1 MRKDILYSWL
11 TIALVGMVSALCGAL
26 HRLSMPQVLC
36 KEYTFEKVAY
46 LAEGQENN
54 LTFSI
59 RYAYPVA
66 VNASDEVLAKLQRAV
81 CQTVLGDAFLDMRP
95 QQAIEAYAA
104 MKHNEYI
111 QNNLPLLQEWAIDHE
126 DEPLG
131 ETLFN
136 EELLISAAPIGNLTG
151 DAVMEVRSPGRTIV
165 STATGDAGGTSRQ
178 VGYVSPAVNTPIKTP
193 TPSLW
198 SYAIDVYEYN
208 GGAHGNRYLLI
219 QNYNLQTGDAVSEQ
233 ELFIDDYYEPL
244 KALLLEALIAQ
255 TDEAETKKDLRRLG
269 YSVADVVPNENFY
282 VTSEG
287 ITYVYNPYEIAP
299 YAMGCIQISLPWDS
313 VHHLLR
319 N

>member
-11 TIALVGMVSALCGAL
+11 TIALVGMVAAVSGAL

-46 LAEGQENN
+46 LAEGQENS

-95 QQAIEAYAA
+95 RQAIEAYAA

-136 EELLISAAPIGNLTG
+136 EELIISAAPITDHLPLT
-151 DAVMEVRSPGRTIV
+151 P
-165 STATGDAGGTSRQ
+165 
-178 VGYVSPAVNTPIKTP
+178 NHL
-193 TPSLW
+193 LW
-198 SYAIDVYEYN
+198 SYAMDVYEYN

-233 ELFIDDYYEPL
+233 DLFIDDYYEPL
-244 KALLLEALIAQ
+244 KALLLEALIVQ

-282 VTSEG
+282 VTPEG

-313 VHHLLR
+313 IRHLLR

>member
-11 TIALVGMVSALCGAL
+11 TIALVGMVAAVSGAL

-36 KEYTFEKVAY
+36 KEYTFEKMAY
-46 LAEGQENN
+46 LAEGQENS

-81 CQTVLGDAFLDMRP
+81 CRTVLGDAFLDMRP

-136 EELLISAAPIGNLTG
+136 EELILSAAPITDHLPLITNHL
-151 DAVMEVRSPGRTIV
+151 
-165 STATGDAGGTSRQ
+165 
-178 VGYVSPAVNTPIKTP
+178 
-193 TPSLW
+193 LW
-198 SYAIDVYEYN
+198 SYAMDVYEYN

-219 QNYNLQTGDAVSEQ
+219 QNYDLQTGDAVSEQ
-233 ELFIDDYYEPL
+233 DLFIDDYYEPL

-282 VTSEG
+282 VTPEG

-313 VHHLLR
+313 IRHLLR

>member
-1 MRKDILYSWL
+1 
-11 TIALVGMVSALCGAL
+11 
-26 HRLSMPQVLC
+26 MPQVLC
-36 KEYTFEKVAY
+36 KEYAFEKVAY
-46 LAEGQENN
+46 LEDGQESN

-66 VNASDEVLAKLQRAV
+66 VNASAEVLVKLQRAV

-126 DEPLG
+126 DESFG

-136 EELLISAAPIGNLTG
+136 EELIISAAPIGNCL
-151 DAVMEVRSPGRTIV
+151 PLNNI
-165 STATGDAGGTSRQ
+165 
-178 VGYVSPAVNTPIKTP
+178 
-193 TPSLW
+193 PSLW
-198 SYAIDVYEYN
+198 SYAMDVYEYT

-219 QNYNLQTGDAVSEQ
+219 QNY
-233 ELFIDDYYEPL
+233 DDYYEQL
-244 KALLLEALIAQ
+244 KTLLLEALIAQ
-255 TDEAETKKDLRRLG
+255 TDEAETRKDLCRLG

-282 VTSEG
+282 VTDEG

-299 YAMGCIQISLPWDS
+299 YAMGCIQISLSWDS
-313 VHHLLR
+313 IRHLLR
-319 N
+319 K

>member
-1 MRKDILYSWL
+1 
-11 TIALVGMVSALCGAL
+11 MVAALCGAI

-36 KEYTFEKVAY
+36 KEYAFEKVAY
-46 LAEGQENN
+46 LEDGQESN

-66 VNASDEVLAKLQRAV
+66 VNASDEVLEKLQRAV

-126 DEPLG
+126 DESLG

-136 EELLISAAPIGNLTG
+136 EELIISAAPIGNGLPLTN
-151 DAVMEVRSPGRTIV
+151 I
-165 STATGDAGGTSRQ
+165 
-178 VGYVSPAVNTPIKTP
+178 
-193 TPSLW
+193 PSLW
-198 SYAIDVYEYN
+198 SYAMDVYEYT

-219 QNYNLQTGDAVSEQ
+219 QNYDLQTGDEVSEQ
-233 ELFIDDYYEPL
+233 DLFIDDYYEPL
-244 KALLLEALIAQ
+244 KSLLLEALIAQ

-269 YSVADVVPNENFY
+269 YSVDDVVPNENFY
-282 VTSEG
+282 VTAEG

-299 YAMGCIQISLPWDS
+299 YAMGCIQISLPWDAAR
-313 VHHLLR
+313 HLMR

>member
-1 MRKDILYSWL
+1 MRKDIFYSWL
-11 TIALVGMVSALCGAL
+11 TIVLVGMVAALCGAI

-36 KEYTFEKVAY
+36 KEYAFEKVAY
-46 LAEGQENN
+46 LEDGQESN

-126 DEPLG
+126 DESFG

-136 EELLISAAPIGNLTG
+136 EELIISAAPIDNCL
-151 DAVMEVRSPGRTIV
+151 PLNNI
-165 STATGDAGGTSRQ
+165 
-178 VGYVSPAVNTPIKTP
+178 
-193 TPSLW
+193 PSLW
-198 SYAIDVYEYN
+198 SYAMDVYEYT
-208 GGAHGNRYLLI
+208 GGAHGIRYLLI
-219 QNYNLQTGDAVSEQ
+219 QNYDLHTGDAVSEQ
-233 ELFIDDYYEPL
+233 DLFIDDYYEQL
-244 KALLLEALIAQ
+244 KTLLLEALIAQ
-255 TDEAETKKDLRRLG
+255 TDEAETRKDLRRLG

-282 VTSEG
+282 VTDEG

-299 YAMGCIQISLPWDS
+299 YAMGCIQISLPWDA
-313 VHHLLR
+313 VRHLMR

>member
-1 MRKDILYSWL
+1 MRKDIFYSWL
-11 TIALVGMVSALCGAL
+11 TIVLVGMVAALCGAI

-36 KEYTFEKVAY
+36 KEYAFEKVAY
-46 LAEGQENN
+46 LEDGQESN

-66 VNASDEVLAKLQRAV
+66 VNASNEVLAKLQRTV
-81 CQTVLGDAFLDMRP
+81 CQMVLGDAFLDMRP

-126 DEPLG
+126 DESLG

-136 EELLISAAPIGNLTG
+136 EELIISAAPIGNGLPLTN
-151 DAVMEVRSPGRTIV
+151 I
-165 STATGDAGGTSRQ
+165 
-178 VGYVSPAVNTPIKTP
+178 
-193 TPSLW
+193 PSLW
-198 SYAIDVYEYN
+198 SYAMDVYEYT

-219 QNYNLQTGDAVSEQ
+219 QNYDLQTGDAVSEQ
-233 ELFIDDYYEPL
+233 DLFIDDYYEPL
-244 KALLLEALIAQ
+244 KNLLLEALIAQ

-269 YSVADVVPNENFY
+269 YSVDDVVPNENFY
-282 VTSEG
+282 VTAEG

-299 YAMGCIQISLPWDS
+299 YAMGCIQISLPWDAAR
-313 VHHLLR
+313 HLMR

>member
-1 MRKDILYSWL
+1 
-11 TIALVGMVSALCGAL
+11 
-26 HRLSMPQVLC
+26 MPQVLC

-46 LAEGQENN
+46 LAEGQENS

-66 VNASDEVLAKLQRAV
+66 VNASTEVLAKLQRAV
-81 CQTVLGDAFLDMRP
+81 CRTVLGEAFLDMRP

-136 EELLISAAPIGNLTG
+136 EELIISAAPITDHLPLT
-151 DAVMEVRSPGRTIV
+151 P
-165 STATGDAGGTSRQ
+165 
-178 VGYVSPAVNTPIKTP
+178 NHL
-193 TPSLW
+193 LW
-198 SYAIDVYEYN
+198 SYTMDVYEYN

-219 QNYNLQTGDAVSEQ
+219 QNYDLQTGDAVSEQ
-233 ELFIDDYYEPL
+233 DLFIDDYYEPL
-244 KALLLEALIAQ
+244 KALLLEALIVQ

-282 VTSEG
+282 VTPEG

-313 VHHLLR
+313 VRHLLR

>member
-11 TIALVGMVSALCGAL
+11 TIALVGMVAALSGAL

-46 LAEGQENN
+46 LAEGQENS

-81 CQTVLGDAFLDMRP
+81 CRTVLGEAFLDMRP

-136 EELLISAAPIGNLTG
+136 EELIISAAPITDHLPLITNHL
-151 DAVMEVRSPGRTIV
+151 
-165 STATGDAGGTSRQ
+165 
-178 VGYVSPAVNTPIKTP
+178 
-193 TPSLW
+193 LW
-198 SYAIDVYEYN
+198 SYAMDVYEYN

-219 QNYNLQTGDAVSEQ
+219 QNYDLQTGDAVSEQ
-233 ELFIDDYYEPL
+233 DLFIVDYYEPL
-244 KALLLEALIAQ
+244 KTLLLEALIVQ
-255 TDEAETKKDLRRLG
+255 TDEAETKKDLCRLG

-282 VTSEG
+282 VTPEG

-299 YAMGCIQISLPWDS
+299 YAMGCIQISIPWDS
-313 VHHLLR
+313 IRHLLR

>member
-11 TIALVGMVSALCGAL
+11 TIVLVGMVAALCGAI

-36 KEYTFEKVAY
+36 KEYIFEKVAY
-46 LAEGQENN
+46 LEDGQESN

-59 RYAYPVA
+59 RYTYPVA

-126 DEPLG
+126 DESFG

-136 EELLISAAPIGNLTG
+136 EELIISAAPIGNGLPLTN
-151 DAVMEVRSPGRTIV
+151 I
-165 STATGDAGGTSRQ
+165 
-178 VGYVSPAVNTPIKTP
+178 
-193 TPSLW
+193 PSLW
-198 SYAIDVYEYN
+198 SYAMDVYEYT

-219 QNYNLQTGDAVSEQ
+219 QNYDLQTGDAVSEQ
-233 ELFIDDYYEPL
+233 DLFIDDYYEPL
-244 KALLLEALIAQ
+244 KSLLLEALIAQ

-269 YSVADVVPNENFY
+269 YSVDDVVPNENFY
-282 VTSEG
+282 VTAEG

-299 YAMGCIQISLPWDS
+299 YAMGCIQISLPWDAAR
-313 VHHLLR
+313 HLMR

>member
-11 TIALVGMVSALCGAL
+11 TIVLVGMVAALCGAI

-46 LAEGQENN
+46 LEDGQESN

-66 VNASDEVLAKLQRAV
+66 VNASAEVLVKLQRAV

-126 DEPLG
+126 DESFG

-136 EELLISAAPIGNLTG
+136 EELIISAAPIGNCL
-151 DAVMEVRSPGRTIV
+151 PLNNI
-165 STATGDAGGTSRQ
+165 
-178 VGYVSPAVNTPIKTP
+178 
-193 TPSLW
+193 PSLW
-198 SYAIDVYEYN
+198 SYAMDVYEYT

-219 QNYNLQTGDAVSEQ
+219 QNYNLMTGDAVNEQ
-233 ELFIDDYYEPL
+233 DLFIDDYYEPL
-244 KALLLEALIAQ
+244 KSLLLEALIAQ
-255 TDEAETKKDLRRLG
+255 TNKAETKKDLRRLG

-282 VTSEG
+282 VTDEG

-299 YAMGCIQISLPWDS
+299 YAMGCIQISLSWDS
-313 VHHLLR
+313 IRHLLR

>member
-11 TIALVGMVSALCGAL
+11 TIVLVGLVAALSGAI

-46 LAEGQENN
+46 LEDGQESN

-81 CQTVLGDAFLDMRP
+81 CQMVLGDAFLDMRP

-126 DEPLG
+126 DESLG

-136 EELLISAAPIGNLTG
+136 EELIISAAPIGNGLPLTN
-151 DAVMEVRSPGRTIV
+151 I
-165 STATGDAGGTSRQ
+165 
-178 VGYVSPAVNTPIKTP
+178 
-193 TPSLW
+193 PSLW
-198 SYAIDVYEYN
+198 SYAMDVYEYT

-219 QNYNLQTGDAVSEQ
+219 QNYDLQTGDAVSEQ
-233 ELFIDDYYEPL
+233 DLFIDDYYEPL
-244 KALLLEALIAQ
+244 KSLLLEALIAQ

-269 YSVADVVPNENFY
+269 YSVDDVVPNENFY
-282 VTSEG
+282 VTAEG

-299 YAMGCIQISLPWDS
+299 YAMGCIQISLPWDAAR
-313 VHHLLR
+313 HLMR

>member
-11 TIALVGMVSALCGAL
+11 TIALVGMVAALCGAL
-26 HRLSMPQVLC
+26 HRFSMPQVLC

-46 LAEGQENN
+46 LAEGQENS

-66 VNASDEVLAKLQRAV
+66 VNASDEVLTKLQRAV
-81 CQTVLGDAFLDMRP
+81 CRTVLGDAFLDMRP
-95 QQAIEAYAA
+95 RQAIEAYAA

-136 EELLISAAPIGNLTG
+136 EELIISAAPIGYLTE
-151 DAVMEVRSPGRTIV
+151 DAVMEVRSPGRNITCIAIGD
-165 STATGDAGGTSRQ
+165 STL
-178 VGYVSPAVNTPIKTP
+178 SPAVNTPVKAT
-193 TPSLW
+193 THSLW
-198 SYAIDVYEYN
+198 SYAMDVYEYT

-219 QNYNLQTGDAVSEQ
+219 QNYDLRTGDAVSEQ
-233 ELFIDDYYEPL
+233 DLFIDDYFEPL
-244 KALLLEALIAQ
+244 KTLLLEALIAQ
-255 TDEAETKKDLRRLG
+255 TDKAETKKDLRQLG

-282 VTSEG
+282 VTPAG
-287 ITYVYNPYEIAP
+287 IAYVYNPYEIAP
-299 YAMGCIQISLPWDS
+299 YAMGCIQISIPWDS
-313 VHHLLR
+313 VRHLLR

>member
-11 TIALVGMVSALCGAL
+11 TIALVGMVAALSGAL
-26 HRLSMPQVLC
+26 HRLSMPKVLC

-46 LAEGQENN
+46 LAEGQENS

-66 VNASDEVLAKLQRAV
+66 VNTSDEVLAKLQRAV
-81 CQTVLGDAFLDMRP
+81 CRTVLGEAFLDMRP

-136 EELLISAAPIGNLTG
+136 EELIISAAPIGNCL
-151 DAVMEVRSPGRTIV
+151 PLNNI
-165 STATGDAGGTSRQ
+165 
-178 VGYVSPAVNTPIKTP
+178 
-193 TPSLW
+193 PSLW
-198 SYAIDVYEYN
+198 SYAMDVYEYT

-219 QNYNLQTGDAVSEQ
+219 QNYDLQTGDAVSEQ
-233 ELFIDDYYEPL
+233 DLFIDDYYEQL
-244 KALLLEALIAQ
+244 KTLLLEALIAQ

-269 YSVADVVPNENFY
+269 YSVVDVVPNENFY
-282 VTSEG
+282 VTPEG

-313 VHHLLR
+313 VRHLLR

>member
-1 MRKDILYSWL
+1 MRKDIFYSWL
-11 TIALVGMVSALCGAL
+11 TIVLAGMVAALCGAI

-36 KEYTFEKVAY
+36 KEYAFEKVAY
-46 LAEGQENN
+46 LEDGQESN

-66 VNASDEVLAKLQRAV
+66 VNASAEVLAKLQRAV
-81 CQTVLGDAFLDMRP
+81 CQMVLGDAFLDMRP

-126 DEPLG
+126 DESLG

-136 EELLISAAPIGNLTG
+136 EELIISAAPIGNGLPLTN
-151 DAVMEVRSPGRTIV
+151 I
-165 STATGDAGGTSRQ
+165 
-178 VGYVSPAVNTPIKTP
+178 
-193 TPSLW
+193 PSLW
-198 SYAIDVYEYN
+198 SYAMDVYEYT
-208 GGAHGNRYLLI
+208 GGAHGNHYLLI
-219 QNYNLQTGDAVSEQ
+219 QNYDLQTGDAVSEQ
-233 ELFIDDYYEPL
+233 DLFTDDYYEPL
-244 KALLLEALIAQ
+244 KSLLLEALIAQ

-269 YSVADVVPNENFY
+269 YSVDDVVPNENFY
-282 VTSEG
+282 VTAEG

-299 YAMGCIQISLPWDS
+299 YAMGCIQISLPWDAAR
-313 VHHLLR
+313 HLMR

>member
-11 TIALVGMVSALCGAL
+11 TIVLVGLVAALSGAI

-46 LAEGQENN
+46 LAEGQENS

-66 VNASDEVLAKLQRAV
+66 VNASDEVLTKLQRAV
-81 CQTVLGDAFLDMRP
+81 CRTVLGDAFLDMRP
-95 QQAIEAYAA
+95 RQAIEAYAA

-136 EELLISAAPIGNLTG
+136 EELIISAAPIGYFTE
-151 DAVMEVRSPGRTIV
+151 DAVMEVRSPGRNITCIAIGD
-165 STATGDAGGTSRQ
+165 STL
-178 VGYVSPAVNTPIKTP
+178 SPAVNTPVKAT
-193 TPSLW
+193 THSLW
-198 SYAIDVYEYN
+198 SYAMDVYEYT

-219 QNYNLQTGDAVSEQ
+219 QNYDLRTGDAVSEQ
-233 ELFIDDYYEPL
+233 DLFIDDYFEPL
-244 KALLLEALIAQ
+244 KTLLLEALIAQ
-255 TDEAETKKDLRRLG
+255 TDKAETKKDLRRLG

-282 VTSEG
+282 VTPAG
-287 ITYVYNPYEIAP
+287 IAYVYNPYEIAP
-299 YAMGCIQISLPWDS
+299 YAIGCIQISIPWDS
-313 VHHLLR
+313 VRHLLR

>member
-1 MRKDILYSWL
+1 MRKDIFYSWL
-11 TIALVGMVSALCGAL
+11 TIVLIGMVAALCGAIR
-26 HRLSMPQVLC
+26 RLSMPQVLC

-46 LAEGQENN
+46 LEDGQESN

-81 CQTVLGDAFLDMRP
+81 CQMVLGDAFLDMRP

-111 QNNLPLLQEWAIDHE
+111 QNNLPLLQEWAIDHG
-126 DEPLG
+126 DESLG

-136 EELLISAAPIGNLTG
+136 EELIISAAPIGNDLPLTN
-151 DAVMEVRSPGRTIV
+151 IL
-165 STATGDAGGTSRQ
+165 
-178 VGYVSPAVNTPIKTP
+178 
-193 TPSLW
+193 SLW
-198 SYAIDVYEYN
+198 SYAMDVYEYT

-219 QNYNLQTGDAVSEQ
+219 QNYDLQTGDAVSEQ
-233 ELFIDDYYEPL
+233 DLFIDDYYEPL
-244 KALLLEALIAQ
+244 KSLLLEALIAQ

-269 YSVADVVPNENFY
+269 YSVDDVVPNENFY
-282 VTSEG
+282 VTAEG

-299 YAMGCIQISLPWDS
+299 YAMGCIKIFLPWNI
-313 VHHLLR
+313 VQHLIEGTIVK
-319 N
+319 

>member
-11 TIALVGMVSALCGAL
+11 TIALVGMVAALSGAL

-46 LAEGQENN
+46 LAEGQENS

-66 VNASDEVLAKLQRAV
+66 VNTSDEVLAKLQRAV
-81 CQTVLGDAFLDMRP
+81 CRTVLGEAFLDMRP

-136 EELLISAAPIGNLTG
+136 EELIISAAPIGNPQL
-151 DAVMEVRSPGRTIV
+151 
-165 STATGDAGGTSRQ
+165 STLNPQLS
-178 VGYVSPAVNTPIKTP
+178 

-198 SYAIDVYEYN
+198 SYAMDVYEYN

-219 QNYNLQTGDAVSEQ
+219 QNYDLQTGDAVSEQ
-233 ELFIDDYYEPL
+233 DLFIDDYYEPL
-244 KALLLEALIAQ
+244 KTLLLEALIAQ

-282 VTSEG
+282 VTPEG

-299 YAMGCIQISLPWDS
+299 YAMGCIEIFLSWETVRPLI
-313 VHHLLR
+313 R
-319 N
+319 

>member
-11 TIALVGMVSALCGAL
+11 TIVLVGMVAAMSGAL
-26 HRLSMPQVLC
+26 HRLSMPHVLC

-46 LAEGQENN
+46 LEDGQESN

-66 VNASDEVLAKLQRAV
+66 VNASAEVLVKLQRAV

-126 DEPLG
+126 DESFG

-136 EELLISAAPIGNLTG
+136 EELIISAAPIDNCL
-151 DAVMEVRSPGRTIV
+151 PLNNI
-165 STATGDAGGTSRQ
+165 
-178 VGYVSPAVNTPIKTP
+178 
-193 TPSLW
+193 PSLW
-198 SYAIDVYEYN
+198 SYAMDVYEYT

-219 QNYNLQTGDAVSEQ
+219 QNYDLQTGDAVSEQ
-233 ELFIDDYYEPL
+233 DLFIDDYYEQL
-244 KALLLEALIAQ
+244 KTLLLEALIAQ
-255 TDEAETKKDLRRLG
+255 TDEAETRKDLRRLG

-282 VTSEG
+282 VTDEG

-299 YAMGCIQISLPWDS
+299 YAMGCIQISLSWDS
-313 VHHLLR
+313 IRHLLR
-319 N
+319 K

>member
-1 MRKDILYSWL
+1 MRKDIFYSWL
-11 TIALVGMVSALCGAL
+11 TIVLAGMVAALCGAI

-36 KEYTFEKVAY
+36 KEYAFEKVAY
-46 LAEGQENN
+46 LEDGQESN

-59 RYAYPVA
+59 RYTYPVA

-81 CQTVLGDAFLDMRP
+81 CQMVLGDAFLDMRP

-126 DEPLG
+126 DESFG

-136 EELLISAAPIGNLTG
+136 EELIISAAPIDNCL
-151 DAVMEVRSPGRTIV
+151 PLNNI
-165 STATGDAGGTSRQ
+165 
-178 VGYVSPAVNTPIKTP
+178 
-193 TPSLW
+193 PSLW
-198 SYAIDVYEYN
+198 SYAMDVYEYT

-219 QNYNLQTGDAVSEQ
+219 QNYDLQTGDAVSEQ
-233 ELFIDDYYEPL
+233 DLFIDDYYEQL
-244 KALLLEALIAQ
+244 KTLLLEALIAQ
-255 TDEAETKKDLRRLG
+255 TDEAETRKDLRRLG

-282 VTSEG
+282 VTDEG

-299 YAMGCIQISLPWDS
+299 YAMGCIQISLSWDS
-313 VHHLLR
+313 IRHLLR
-319 N
+319 K

>member
-1 MRKDILYSWL
+1 
-11 TIALVGMVSALCGAL
+11 
-26 HRLSMPQVLC
+26 MPQVLC
-36 KEYTFEKVAY
+36 KECALEKVAY
-46 LAEGQENN
+46 LEDGQESN

-66 VNASDEVLAKLQRAV
+66 VNASAEVLVKLQRAV
-81 CQTVLGDAFLDMRP
+81 CQMVLGDAFLDMRP

-126 DEPLG
+126 DESFG
-131 ETLFN
+131 ATLFN
-136 EELLISAAPIGNLTG
+136 EELIISAAPIGNGLPLTN
-151 DAVMEVRSPGRTIV
+151 I
-165 STATGDAGGTSRQ
+165 
-178 VGYVSPAVNTPIKTP
+178 
-193 TPSLW
+193 PSLW
-198 SYAIDVYEYN
+198 SYAMDVYEYT

-219 QNYNLQTGDAVSEQ
+219 QNYDLQTGDAVSEQ
-233 ELFIDDYYEPL
+233 DLFIDDYYEQL
-244 KALLLEALIAQ
+244 KTLLLEALIAQ

-282 VTSEG
+282 VTDEG

-299 YAMGCIQISLPWDS
+299 YAIGCIQISLSWDS
-313 VHHLLR
+313 IRHLLR

>member
-11 TIALVGMVSALCGAL
+11 TIALLGMVAALSGAL

-36 KEYTFEKVAY
+36 KEYTVEKVAY
-46 LAEGQENN
+46 LAEGQENS

-66 VNASDEVLAKLQRAV
+66 VNASNEVLAKLQRAV
-81 CQTVLGDAFLDMRP
+81 CRTVLGEAFLDMRP

-136 EELLISAAPIGNLTG
+136 EELIISAAPITDHLPLT
-151 DAVMEVRSPGRTIV
+151 P
-165 STATGDAGGTSRQ
+165 
-178 VGYVSPAVNTPIKTP
+178 NHL
-193 TPSLW
+193 LW
-198 SYAIDVYEYN
+198 SYTMDVYEYN

-219 QNYNLQTGDAVSEQ
+219 QNYDLQTGDAVSEQ
-233 ELFIDDYYEPL
+233 DLFIDDYYEPL
-244 KALLLEALIAQ
+244 KALLLEALIVQ

-282 VTSEG
+282 VTPEG

-313 VHHLLR
+313 VRHLLR